1 MTLETDA
8 FRSCR
13 EKQLAEL
20 ALNGLRF
27 YLKEKLD
34 VT

>member
-1 MTLETDA
+1 MLLDP
-8 FRSCR
+8 CR